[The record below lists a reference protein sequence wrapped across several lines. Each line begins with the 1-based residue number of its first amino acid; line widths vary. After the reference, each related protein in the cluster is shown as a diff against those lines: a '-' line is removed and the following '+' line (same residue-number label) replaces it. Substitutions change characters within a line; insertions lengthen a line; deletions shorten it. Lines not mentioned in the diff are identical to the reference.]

1 VSFQY
6 SSSYFLEL
14 TGFPLKQ
21 YISPEYIQTE
31 DIYITRI
38 KNFPRITWIRT
49 MTMKSKKKHLR
60 SLLRIYILGIII
72 KNEKVHG
79 YSIYKEL
86 LERIDESIYKKTG
99 TPSIGTIYRILKELV
114 EEGLV
119 TKEERTKNGRKII
132 YYAPTK
138 KGIEEFLSIS
148 KMFITKVIMGL
159 SLVID
164 VVKTLD
170 KKGYDIVDIFYDIK
184 KINQITSNI

>member
-1 VSFQY
+1 M
-6 SSSYFLEL
+6 
-14 TGFPLKQ
+14 
-21 YISPEYIQTE
+21 I
-31 DIYITRI
+31 
-38 KNFPRITWIRT
+38 
-49 MTMKSKKKHLR
+49 MKSKRKHLR

>member
-1 VSFQY
+1 
-6 SSSYFLEL
+6 
-14 TGFPLKQ
+14 
-21 YISPEYIQTE
+21 
-31 DIYITRI
+31 
-38 KNFPRITWIRT
+38 
-49 MTMKSKKKHLR
+49 MKSKKKHLR

-184 KINQITSNI
+184 KINQITSNL

>member
-1 VSFQY
+1 M
-6 SSSYFLEL
+6 
-14 TGFPLKQ
+14 
-21 YISPEYIQTE
+21 I
-31 DIYITRI
+31 
-38 KNFPRITWIRT
+38 
-49 MTMKSKKKHLR
+49 MKSKKKHLR

-164 VVKTLD
+164 VIKTLD
-170 KKGYDIVDIFYDIK
+170 KKGYDIIDIFYDIK

>member
-1 VSFQY
+1 
-6 SSSYFLEL
+6 
-14 TGFPLKQ
+14 
-21 YISPEYIQTE
+21 
-31 DIYITRI
+31 
-38 KNFPRITWIRT
+38 
-49 MTMKSKKKHLR
+49 MKSPKKHLR

-72 KNEKVHG
+72 KNEKIHG

-86 LERIDESIYKKTG
+86 LKRIDESIYKKTG

-119 TKEERTKNGRKII
+119 TKEEKIKNGRKII
-132 YYAPTK
+132 YYEPTK

-164 VVKTLD
+164 VIRTLD
-170 KKGYDIVDIFYDIK
+170 KKGYDIVDILYDVK
-184 KINQITSNI
+184 KINQITSNF

>member
-1 VSFQY
+1 
-6 SSSYFLEL
+6 
-14 TGFPLKQ
+14 
-21 YISPEYIQTE
+21 
-31 DIYITRI
+31 
-38 KNFPRITWIRT
+38 
-49 MTMKSKKKHLR
+49 MKSKKKHLR

-119 TKEERTKNGRKII
+119 IKEERTKNGRKII

>member
-1 VSFQY
+1 M
-6 SSSYFLEL
+6 
-14 TGFPLKQ
+14 
-21 YISPEYIQTE
+21 I
-31 DIYITRI
+31 
-38 KNFPRITWIRT
+38 
-49 MTMKSKKKHLR
+49 MKSKKKHLR

>member
-1 VSFQY
+1 
-6 SSSYFLEL
+6 
-14 TGFPLKQ
+14 
-21 YISPEYIQTE
+21 
-31 DIYITRI
+31 
-38 KNFPRITWIRT
+38 
-49 MTMKSKKKHLR
+49 MKSKKKHLR

-184 KINQITSNI
+184 KINQITSSI

>member
-1 VSFQY
+1 M
-6 SSSYFLEL
+6 
-14 TGFPLKQ
+14 
-21 YISPEYIQTE
+21 I
-31 DIYITRI
+31 
-38 KNFPRITWIRT
+38 
-49 MTMKSKKKHLR
+49 MKSKRKHLR

-184 KINQITSNI
+184 KINQITSSI

>member
-1 VSFQY
+1 
-6 SSSYFLEL
+6 
-14 TGFPLKQ
+14 
-21 YISPEYIQTE
+21 
-31 DIYITRI
+31 
-38 KNFPRITWIRT
+38 
-49 MTMKSKKKHLR
+49 MKSKKKHLR